1 MTRLRLVASTGAL
14 LALAAPVAAC
24 GGSVPQSAPYSF
36 EPSAAA
42 VKIDTPQL
50 RKMKAAAGI
59 APCPPTRS
67 APAEGAGLPPLTL
80 PCLGGGR
87 DVRLSG
93 LRGPMVLNFW
103 AQTCGPCRDESPLLQ
118 GLWDEARSKVRVMG
132 VDFFDPRPAY
142 ALAFA
147 REYGLTYP
155 QVADPDA
162 ASKADL
168 HIAGLPTTLFVD
180 RAGRVVYT
188 QVGAIESPG
197 QLRDLVREH
206 LGVTVP
212 AVTPAP
218 VPAR

>member
-1 MTRLRLVASTGAL
+1 MTGLRLLAGVGAM
-14 LALAAPVAAC
+14 LAATAAC
-24 GGSVPQSAPYSF
+24 GGSVPESAPYTF
-36 EPSAAA
+36 HPSGAAMK
-42 VKIDTPQL
+42 VDTPQL

-59 APCPPTRS
+59 APCPPTGPADP
-67 APAEGAGLPPLTL
+67 APAGGLPELTL

-93 LRGPMVLNFW
+93 LRGPLVLNFW
-103 AQTCGPCRDESPLLQ
+103 AQTCGPCREESPLLQ
-118 GLWDEARSKVRVMG
+118 SLWAKDGATVRVMG

-147 REYGLTYP
+147 REHGLTYP

-168 HIAGLPTTLFVD
+168 HVAGLPTTLFID
-180 RAGRVVYT
+180 RAGRVAYT

-197 QLRDLVREH
+197 QLHDLILEH
-206 LGVTVP
+206 LGVAVP
-212 AVTPAP
+212 AARPAP
-218 VPAR
+218 AR